1 MLFPRKLSSLTTL
14 SDSRATCAAIR
25 SLIAYADGLEDSR
38 IDVAAIE
45 DAIVLSGVAS
55 SDRARERAL
64 WIAGEYAGGRIINN
78 IALRAD
84 QEPSGQSEIGV

>member
-1 MLFPRKLSSLTTL
+1 MLFLRKLSSLTTS

-25 SLIAYADGLEDSR
+25 SLIAYTDGLEGSR
-38 IDVAAIE
+38 IDVAAVE

-55 SDRARERAL
+55 SHWARERAL
-64 WIAGEYAGGRIINN
+64 WIAGEYAEIRIVNN

-84 QEPSGQSEIGV
+84 QEPSGQSGIGD